1 MVVRASSLAE
11 AARRLLRGDD
21 CIIEVPSNCLSGA
34 RGIALQIN
42 DELPQLLNEPQIK
55 LSTADSQV
63 RIYSNDELLAS
74 VGGDEPDIAVCWIPI
89 LEEEFENVWDDFRQ
103 IISDLLIAGYP
114 GCIDCAGPAATE
126 PWDVQSRRDE
136 I

>member
-1 MVVRASSLAE
+1 
-11 AARRLLRGDD
+11 
-21 CIIEVPSNCLSGA
+21 
-34 RGIALQIN
+34 
-42 DELPQLLNEPQIK
+42 
-55 LSTADSQV
+55 
-63 RIYSNDELLAS
+63 YSNDELLAS

-126 PWDVQSRRDE
+126 PWDEQSRRDE
-136 I
+136 F